1 MKAFDL
7 VKKGGR
13 VVYSTCSITVS
24 ENEAVVDWVL
34 KELLRKGYKIKILE

>member
-1 MKAFDL
+1 MKAFKL

-24 ENEAVVDWVL
+24 ENEAVVDWCI
-34 KELLRKGYKIKILE
+34 KEAKR